1 LYCSVLA
8 ALNDTI
14 SSIPSV
20 ASFLNMTIHQKRVLL
35 IEDEPEKIGLL
46 SSLLASQAE
55 WHLTPLSSLGPL
67 IEQSL
72 SAEPGQLRFDVAL
85 LDWHLLDLPGLQAIQ
100 VLRSLMPDLP
110 IIILADSQAE
120 ELVLQA
126 ISPGVQDYLI
136 DDYITAQSLTKTLR
150 HAMRRKTILKRLRL
164 RRSSQN
170 LEKPVGRSASSP
182 DLYSETPKLGEAP
195 SAVAPLAVAPLVG
208 TTATIQ
214 VLMIEDNP
222 ADASLVR
229 QILAR
234 AGGQWKCA
242 QAETLTE
249 ARDIYQDYS
258 RTTNCTQSFDVALLD
273 LNLIHTQG
281 LETVAEFRQALPH
294 LPFVVLTGLDSEELG
309 HQAMARGAQ
318 SYLVKDKTTISQL
331 IGSLQ
336 QAVSHNQLKSA

>member
-1 LYCSVLA
+1 
-8 ALNDTI
+8 
-14 SSIPSV
+14 
-20 ASFLNMTIHQKRVLL
+20 MTINQKRVLL
-35 IEDEPEKIGLL
+35 IEDEPEKVGLL

-55 WHLTPLSSLGPL
+55 WHLTPLSSLTPL

-72 SAEPGQLRFDVAL
+72 SDEPGQLRFDVAL

-100 VLRSLMPDLP
+100 VLRTLMPDLP

-120 ELVLQA
+120 ESVLQA

-136 DDYITAQSLTKTLR
+136 DDYITAQSLNKTLR

-170 LEKPVGRSASSP
+170 LEQPGSRSASSP
-182 DLYSETPKLGEAP
+182 ELCLETAKSAGAP
-195 SAVAPLAVAPLVG
+195 SAG
-208 TTATIQ
+208 ATIQ

-229 QILAR
+229 HILAR
-234 AGGQWKCA
+234 AGEQWKCA

-249 ARDIYQDYS
+249 ARDICQDYS
-258 RTTNCTQSFDVALLD
+258 RTTNHSQGFDVALLD

-294 LPFVVLTGLDSEELG
+294 LPFVVLTSLDSEEIR
-309 HQAMARGAQ
+309 HQAMDRGAQ
-318 SYLVKDKTTISQL
+318 GYLVKDKTTIAQL

-336 QAVSHNQLKSA
+336 QAALHNQLKSA